1 MLDKYWFNW
10 KLIGLIVGLVIMVV
24 ALECAVYG
32 VFAYPSQ
39 YDLLAIAGIVIICL
53 SFKQCGEYVRV
64 LTCPH
69 IL

>member
-1 MLDKYWFNW
+1 MFNKYWFNW

-53 SFKQCGEYVRV
+53 SFK
-64 LTCPH
+64 
-69 IL
+69 